1 MTLLEVQEI
10 LEAELL
16 SGGNLESIDV
26 SMVCGTDLMS
36 DLLAHDKPCSLLLTG
51 LTNVYVVRTAEIAG
65 VEAVCF
71 LRGKR
76 PPRDTIA
83 LAHGKSLPLLVT
95 SLPMFDSCGR
105 LYAKGL
111 KGCAEGRC

>member
-1 MTLLEVQEI
+1 MLEVQKI
-10 LEAELL
+10 LQAELV
-16 SGGNLESIDV
+16 SGGDLDSIEV
-26 SMVCGTDLMS
+26 TMVCGTDLMS
-36 DLLAHDKPCSLLLTG
+36 DVLAHDKACSLLLTG
-51 LTNVYVVRTAEIAG
+51 LTNVHVVRTAEIAG
-65 VEAVCF
+65 VDAVCF

-83 LAHGKSLPLLVT
+83 LAHSKSLPLLVT

-111 KGCAEGRC
+111 KGCGERRC